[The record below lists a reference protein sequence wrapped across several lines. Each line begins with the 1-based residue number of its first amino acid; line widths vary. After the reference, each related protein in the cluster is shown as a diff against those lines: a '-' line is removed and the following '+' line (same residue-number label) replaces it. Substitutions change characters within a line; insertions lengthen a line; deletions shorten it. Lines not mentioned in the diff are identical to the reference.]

1 MKKAVSVCA
10 GVMIFFFSLGIFCAC
25 SFGGM
30 DSGTFHTVNFQY
42 SVGNG
47 QFDYTAQIKGGYEL
61 DEPYDEELAEDYYRG
76 NDGQSGL
83 SGGLCCGIGK
93 QPI

>member
-1 MKKAVSVCA
+1 
-10 GVMIFFFSLGIFCAC
+10 MIYEKGSIGLRRGNDILFFLGIFCAC

-47 QFDYTAQIKGGYEL
+47 EFDHTAQIKGGYEL

-76 NDGQSGL
+76 NDG
-83 SGGLCCGIGK
+83 
-93 QPI
+93 